1 MPVGL
6 PLHLEGE
13 AANRDGIGA
22 RVTFKTDEW
31 TQIAEVRGGAGYL
44 GGNGRD
50 IICGLGSMSRVNEIE
65 VVWPSGKVTRL
76 FDVEANVPLIVNEAQ

>member
-1 MPVGL
+1 MK
-6 PLHLEGE
+6 LHLEGA

-22 RVTFKTDEW
+22 RVTFHTSEW
-31 TQIAEVRGGAGYL
+31 SQIAEVRGGSGYL

-50 IICGLGSMSRVNEIE
+50 IICGLGSISEVAEIE

-76 FDVEANVPLIVNEAQ
+76 QDVQANTALTVKEAE